1 MKMANK
7 HLIDFIRESRMRG
20 FDDYEIRRPLLEAGW
35 PHDEVELAFTA
46 LKPKL
51 THKHRICTY
60 VDADVLEALEKRAKR
75 NKFTLDEQISDILRR
90 SVVNSSS
97 QSSLKPE
104 KLDDSLVGVFSRRTR
119 KTIRK

>member
-1 MKMANK
+1 MANK

-35 PHDEVELAFTA
+35 PHDEVELAFIS

-60 VDADVLEALEKRAKR
+60 VDADVLEALEKRAKK

-90 SVVNSSS
+90 SVVNSAPAGF
-97 QSSLKPE
+97 KPE